1 MGRPTGA
8 APLQVKYRAM
18 TLGQNPDLPSTISRC
33 WKEGL
38 TRSGFLPTARSF
50 ATHIREFLWESTPGQ
65 RRRRYGDAE
74 YDWDYRGDTTSA
86 TVGWR
91 ERLLGHFHSPYQ
103 PTEPAL
109 FREMIA
115 NLKID
120 FQEFTF
126 IDIGAGKGRTLLMAA
141 DYPFRRILGIELL
154 PVLYR
159 VSQKNLSSY
168 KSDSQQC
175 FAVEA
180 MCGDARGFVFPIEP
194 LVLYLF
200 NPLPEAGMIDIM
212 NNLVHSLSQYPRVAY
227 LLYRNPLFENVLARY
242 PAFNKIAGTP
252 QYSIFRAIS

>member
-1 MGRPTGA
+1 MGRPTGT

-38 TRSGFLPTARSF
+38 TRSGFLATARSF
-50 ATHIREFLWESTPGQ
+50 VRHIWEFLWESTPWQ

-74 YDWDYRGDTTSA
+74 YDWDYRVDTTSA

-103 PTEPAL
+103 PTEAAP

-115 NLKID
+115 SLKID

-126 IDIGAGKGRTLLMAA
+126 VDIGAGKGRTLLMAA

-168 KSDSQQC
+168 KNDSQQC

-180 MCGDARGFVFPIEP
+180 VCGDARAFVFPIEP

-212 NNLVHSLSQYPRVAY
+212 DNLVHSLSQYPRVVY

-252 QYSIFRAIS
+252 QYSIFRAVS